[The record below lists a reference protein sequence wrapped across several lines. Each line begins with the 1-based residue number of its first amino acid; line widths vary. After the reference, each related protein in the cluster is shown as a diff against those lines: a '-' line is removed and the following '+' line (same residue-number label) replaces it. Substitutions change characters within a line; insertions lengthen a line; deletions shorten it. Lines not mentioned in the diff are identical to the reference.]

1 MKLKLALLSALLLTP
16 EAQAADKAPKPPKGG
31 ADSQKAI
38 FRKSHPCPSNGKTSG
53 ACPGYVVTY
62 ITPPKKGGAHT
73 ATNMQWL
80 TNVEAKG
87 QPHVK

>member
-1 MKLKLALLSALLLTP
+1 MKIKLALLGALLLTP
-16 EAQAADKAPKPPKGG
+16 AALAKDKAPKAGS
-31 ADSQKAI
+31 DSEKAI

-73 ATNMQWL
+73 AANMQWL
-80 TNVEAKG
+80 TNVEGKS